1 VRALELEH
9 HCTVGKPSKEQK
21 ENFERI
27 GRLTLQRLAPGIARN
42 INLHRPKSPQL
53 LADSVKASLEL
64 TDDWLLVLTIGYA
77 DRFLKESVKY
87 DDILLKHKDDFTQYF
102 FTWMSRLMEEL

>member
-1 VRALELEH
+1 MG
-9 HCTVGKPSKEQK
+9 TPSKEQK

-27 GRLTLQRLAPGIARN
+27 GRLTLQRLAPGVARN

-64 TDDWLLVLTIGYA
+64 TDDWLIVLTLSYA
-77 DRFLKESVKY
+77 DRFVKESVKY
-87 DDILLKHKDDFTQYF
+87 DDILVKHKDDFPLYF
-102 FTWMSRLMEEL
+102 FTWMGRLMGTL